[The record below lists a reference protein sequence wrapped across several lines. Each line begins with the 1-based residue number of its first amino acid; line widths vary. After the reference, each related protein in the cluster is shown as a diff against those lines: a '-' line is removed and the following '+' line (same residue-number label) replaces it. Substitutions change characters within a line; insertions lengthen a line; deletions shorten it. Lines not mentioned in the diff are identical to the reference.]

1 MDVIYHYYLQNLLK
15 YKFVDPDPR
24 FLGTLYYRTDKPLSV
39 GLTEFPS
46 ADEEWNI
53 IHDSGQGESE
63 SW

>member
-1 MDVIYHYYLQNLLK
+1 MEVIYHYYLQNLLK

-46 ADEEWNI
+46 ADEE
-53 IHDSGQGESE
+53 
-63 SW
+63 